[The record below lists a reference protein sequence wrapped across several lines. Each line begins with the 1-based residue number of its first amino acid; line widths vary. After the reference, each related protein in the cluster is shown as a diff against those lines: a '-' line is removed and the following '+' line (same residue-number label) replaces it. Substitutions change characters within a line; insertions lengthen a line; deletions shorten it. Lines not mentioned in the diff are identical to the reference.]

1 MEESIL
7 TAEQLAELNPEGIEI
22 NTVVEDLT
30 SQDTFN
36 TDSIEQL
43 NDGEFEAEN
52 IEEAIVEDS
61 EEATEEVVE
70 TEEVEETAETTEEVE
85 EVEVEEEPI
94 TETEGE

>member
-30 SQDTFN
+30 CQDTFN

-70 TEEVEETAETTEEVE
+70 AEAEEATEAIEQVE
-85 EVEVEEEPI
+85 EVEIEEEPV
-94 TETEGE
+94 TEAEGE